1 MKIELVEEKVMREKA
16 QCENETLAHA
26 VDDLKKSADGFVAQI
41 PDLEEKIKH
50 LDNNVLDVLTELRAQ
65 ELNLE
70 WTTKAKEDYKN

>member
-1 MKIELVEEKVMREKA
+1 MKIELVEEKVMQEKA

-50 LDNNVLDVLTELRAQ
+50 LDSVL
-65 ELNLE
+65 
-70 WTTKAKEDYKN
+70 KS

>member
-41 PDLEEKIKH
+41 PDLEEKIK
-50 LDNNVLDVLTELRAQ
+50 LTELRAQ